1 MVVKF
6 CKDTL
11 FQDFADYG
19 KQRNRPVVHGWFLG
33 IFLVDGSHMRGFPL
47 RGTQP
52 VSRDTLNSLQ
62 RLGMI
67 CSRHSFKRRA
77 GMLSGPLDLDTC
89 RLPR

>member
-1 MVVKF
+1 MVVTNIVESSQELGDTESVAKKAMLSWVDEVSYVVVKF

-47 RGTQP
+47 RGNAT
-52 VSRDTLNSLQ
+52 SAQ
-62 RLGMI
+62 R
-67 CSRHSFKRRA
+67 
-77 GMLSGPLDLDTC
+77 
-89 RLPR
+89 